1 MASGGSLKD
10 RGGKDLGGLL
20 DGILVVFKF
29 DITQG
34 EVLVEVDALWVLLV
48 GEEAEPFLVELDRLD
63 IVLGLDPGG
72 QYRGEGCGAVS
83 DRKRRPTCRSALW
96 RGRVAALSGV
106 HADISVDMKHAGLT
120 RQRNTHNVRQF
131 YFS

>member
-48 GEEAEPFLVELDRLD
+48 GEEAEPFLAAW
-63 IVLGLDPGG
+63 
-72 QYRGEGCGAVS
+72 YC
-83 DRKRRPTCRSALW
+83 TCRW
-96 RGRVAALSGV
+96 GGRGREGACLSKSYAWCLLARYWPGQESCLGGSRLTWMLFRK
-106 HADISVDMKHAGLT
+106 AYSWLYWPMKSL
-120 RQRNTHNVRQF
+120 NVQTCLGQCEC
-131 YFS
+131 